1 MLSPETEFAAPW
13 GDAWQEAITAEGLTS
28 AALVV
33 PGIAALRFGHAL
45 RPLLARA
52 AGLVVEPD
60 IDDSTERGSRAVS
73 VRFSLPRGAYATVV
87 LRALGQ

>member
-1 MLSPETEFAAPW
+1 MSIIDRVRVLVEEGS
-13 GDAWQEAITAEGLTS
+13 ITKSG
-28 AALVV
+28 
-33 PGIAALRFGHAL
+33 
-45 RPLLARA
+45 LARA

-60 IDDSTERGSRAVS
+60 VDDSTERGSRAVS